1 HRPLRDAGGS
11 GHAAGGRVH
20 WLRGMSHRR
29 PRVPAA
35 RRPRVR
41 FGVCRSDRRG
51 VDAAADRDRAIGPL
65 ALRLEPVRR
74 VPRRLP
80 RQDRHPGAVA
90 PPACSGDRAARGQK
104 SPPRAPGI
112 SLLRRRHGAATPVR
126 VDDARR
132 PHLADRAA
140 APCVDQVARSA
151 PARAAELPGGMAGG
165 PARRGSVVIRTDEA
179 RGQILRSIRESLA
192 ASARH
197 PMTHAPSD
205 HAAPEPRVPIP
216 EPLDLVVRFTT
227 QLEAVGAQWTLV
239 RGEVEAARALRRIL
253 SDAGAR
259 RVAGSDA
266 PLVARLLPERL
277 TRLTRDEL
285 FTCDAGVTTA
295 QWG

>member
-140 APCVDQVARSA
+140 APGVDQVARSA
-151 PARAAELPGGMAGG
+151 PARAAELPGGMAEGHG
-165 PARRGSVVIRTDEA
+165 MTTSARDQTL
-179 RGQILRSIRESLA
+179 QSIRENLA
-192 ASARH
+192 ASR
-197 PMTHAPSD
+197 PLDEMTHALRS
-205 HAAPEPRVPIP
+205 APPLASPGPRPQAP
-216 EPLDLVVRFTT
+216 DLTTRFTT
-227 QLEAVGAQWTLV
+227 QLDAVGAQWTLV